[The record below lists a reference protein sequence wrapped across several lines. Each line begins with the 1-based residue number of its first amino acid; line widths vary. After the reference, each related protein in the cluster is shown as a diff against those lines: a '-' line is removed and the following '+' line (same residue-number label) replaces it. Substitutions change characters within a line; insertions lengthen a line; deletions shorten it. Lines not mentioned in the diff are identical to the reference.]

1 VRSPVWEAPDGL
13 RLVVIDV
20 ETVVGPE
27 GKHRIVSLGAAVC
40 RHGTVGHR
48 VSWPTNPSCP
58 VDEVTAQIHGLTD
71 DFLAQ
76 QPTIDEVVP
85 DFLRLVRAREGETV
99 VLCAH
104 HVRFDVPRLRDEIAR
119 TRAPALPDLPLL
131 DTAGALRVL
140 AGVSLRSRKLAE
152 LLGALD
158 VTNLQEH
165 DALADATAT
174 AEAAIRL
181 INLAAERGFTTLA
194 GLLAETDD
202 GRTGTVKEG
211 RPPRGRREREEAV
224 VWLPPDHVRTHH
236 EPFPAAPTP
245 EAWGS
250 WHDAI
255 AECAALRCG
264 DITSRRTVVPEGT
277 LRRLLFAVLP
287 EADGPGAATLLL
299 ALSPLLAGLP
309 PSLPEARREAPALPS
324 VPGAVRRRA
333 VGIALAQWLTQI
345 LASKGRCT
353 PEDPCPACREGEA
366 CGLDTWPAAVA
377 ALALDETEA
386 AVDAFWSPGDPS
398 AEQGF
403 TILRTK
409 SAVLADAMLR
419 RCVVFWRERGK
430 LGTARTVAHQAFEA
444 GSRDPEVTAYHTEL
458 VAAGGRMADL
468 RAAIADCEAILALR
482 ASSADPAWNALAA
495 RAAWFAAR
503 VTALEI
509 PPERRHHPT
518 SPKRPARPLRFLR
531 AGAGP
536 AMSDG
541 NPSAAAAA
549 ASRDVARPKIEPSA
563 LVHQSSGRD
572 GQARGL
578 GDETGGSS
586 GSRG

>member
-1 VRSPVWEAPDGL
+1 MRSPVWESPDGL

-48 VSWPTNPSCP
+48 VSWPINPSCT
-58 VDEVTAQIHGLTD
+58 VDEVTANIHGLTD

-85 DFLRLVRAREGETV
+85 DFLRLLRPRPGETV

-131 DTAGALRVL
+131 DTSGALRVL

-152 LLGALD
+152 LLRALD
-158 VTNLQEH
+158 VTNLKEH

-181 INLAAERGFTTLA
+181 INLAAEGGYTTLA

-202 GRTGTVKEG
+202 GRTGTVKES
-211 RPPRGRREREEAV
+211 RSPRSRRERQEGG

-236 EPFPAAPTP
+236 EPFPAAPTA
-245 EAWGS
+245 EAWS
-250 WHDAI
+250 RWHDAI
-255 AECAALRCG
+255 AECAALRCA
-264 DITSRRTVVPEGT
+264 DITSRQMVIPQVA

-287 EADGPGAATLLL
+287 DADGPGAATVLL

-333 VGIALAQWLTQI
+333 VAIALAQWLAAI
-345 LASKGRCT
+345 LASKGRCS
-353 PEDPCPACREGEA
+353 PADPCPACREGQA
-366 CGLDTWPAAVA
+366 CALDTWPAAVA
-377 ALALDETEA
+377 AVALDETEA
-386 AVDAFWSPGDPS
+386 AVDAFWSPGDP
-398 AEQGF
+398 APEQGF
-403 TILRTK
+403 TILRPK
-409 SAVLADAMLR
+409 STVLADAMLR
-419 RCVVFWRERGK
+419 RCVAFWRERGK
-430 LGTARTVAHQAFEA
+430 LGTARSVAHQGFEA
-444 GSRDPEVTAYHTEL
+444 GCRDPEVTAYHAEL
-458 VAAGGRMADL
+458 VAAGGRLADL
-468 RAAIADCEAILALR
+468 RGAIIDCEAVLALR
-482 ASSADPAWNALAA
+482 DDSSDPAWNALAA
-495 RAAWFAAR
+495 RAAWFTAR

-518 SPKRPARPLRFLR
+518 SPKRPPRRPRFLR
-531 AGAGP
+531 TGVANALSEG
-536 AMSDG
+536 DG
-541 NPSAAAAA
+541 HAAA
-549 ASRDVARPKIEPSA
+549 ASRSHDAPPKIEPSA
-563 LVHQSSGRD
+563 LTHQSSGRD

-578 GDETGGSS
+578 GEETGGSS
-586 GSRG
+586 GSCG